1 MSLVD
6 IAIILSAVWRRAIMG
21 SNDAKS
27 LSNPAETPLTYVQRA
42 RARDMTCILTRLNAC
57 AARTSCACGL
67 HAATDTRTYIHWAR
81 ARVLWPC
88 GTLVWDACRERMG
101 IMHIQVADIIS
112 ANLVN
117 ILSAVWIIWPRF
129 NATGKVD
136 YRCQIN
142 GKYSEIIVE

>member
-6 IAIILSAVWRRAIMG
+6 TAIILSVVRCRPIMG

-42 RARDMTCILTRLNAC
+42 RARDMICILTRLNAC
-57 AARTSCACGL
+57 AARTACACGL
-67 HAATDTRTYIHWAR
+67 HAATDTRTYTR
-81 ARVLWPC
+81 TLCARVLWPC
-88 GTLVWDACRERMG
+88 GTPMWDACRERMG

-117 ILSAVWIIWPRF
+117 ILSAVWIIRPRF
-129 NATGKVD
+129 NVTGKVD
-136 YRCQIN
+136 HRCQID
-142 GKYSEIIVE
+142 GKYGEIIVE